1 MRWCRRYIIW
11 YHCVEISTAQWS
23 VESSQTAAVHLG
35 NHPDVCLC
43 RGLSVFVRVL
53 DSDYKERH
61 TGSNRRPIR
70 AMRVQ
75 VAGIWDACQPAETPE
90 LDTNH
95 PSFMHSE
102 KKPAAFCFLF
112 VFLFFTNLI
121 TFLLNRKNLG
131 GCTSTAPLIVS
142 CFVFVSFFLLFKFCF
157 MIC

>member
-1 MRWCRRYIIW
+1 MWLRQLIWFSAVQRWHPLYNIQCFLPFTWSNRASAMRWCRGYIIW

-43 RGLSVFVRVL
+43 RGLSVFVRAL

-70 AMRVQ
+70 AMRVR
-75 VAGIWDACQPAETPE
+75 VAGIWAACQPAETPE

-112 VFLFFTNLI
+112 VVL
-121 TFLLNRKNLG
+121 FLL
-131 GCTSTAPLIVS
+131 T
-142 CFVFVSFFLLFKFCF
+142 LLLSS
-157 MIC
+157 